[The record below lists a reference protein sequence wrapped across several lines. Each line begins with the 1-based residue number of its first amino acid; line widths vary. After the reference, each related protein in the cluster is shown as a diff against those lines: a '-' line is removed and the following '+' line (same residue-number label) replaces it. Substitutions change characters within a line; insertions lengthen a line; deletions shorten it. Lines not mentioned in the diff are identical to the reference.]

1 MPPLFGA
8 GLCPA
13 KFTVP
18 TENFKKREYEMD
30 TVKTQ
35 AKQILDHLPDEA
47 TWEDLMQ
54 RIYVRQMIE
63 AGIRDADAGRVQDV
77 GEVRRAFGLPE

>member
-1 MPPLFGA
+1 
-8 GLCPA
+8 
-13 KFTVP
+13 
-18 TENFKKREYEMD
+18 MD
-30 TVKTQ
+30 TVKAQ

-54 RIYVRQMIE
+54 QIYVRQTIE

-77 GEVRRAFGLPE
+77 GEVRRTFGLPE